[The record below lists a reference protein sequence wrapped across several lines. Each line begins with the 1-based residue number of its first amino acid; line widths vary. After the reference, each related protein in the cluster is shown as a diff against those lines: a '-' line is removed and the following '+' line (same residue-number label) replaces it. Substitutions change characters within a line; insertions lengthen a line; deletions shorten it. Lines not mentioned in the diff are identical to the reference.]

1 MTTNNKSNS
10 FLEQAGLFFSVL
22 FYVLFSWHFWWSGVA
37 PRLIRGSA
45 ERDAIHHAHLSI
57 GATLF
62 VIIIFCFLIWLF
74 KPGGT
79 IFTKIKTA
87 FSDGKRTG
95 VSFFFIFMFFS
106 MLYGLA
112 QAWAK
117 DEETAFLGVFN
128 LPHFVD
134 WSWQTAGYMHAAT
147 SNFAAALFSGIVFVF
162 LYSHLKKYV
171 SPGIAVALLI
181 ILHLLINLPKPPSL
195 HPIAAFGTYVLTPIY
210 YFVALA
216 IYTLCNNRK
225 FAFWPI
231 YGVFFV
237 IFMYLP
243 YFAFKV
249 LPPWHQ
255 TPAAEIVL
263 VEPNETLLPVRTK
276 AEIFPDEASLALA
289 KKEASWCTQCHNATA
304 SDTHLLGPNLV
315 NVFNRQAGT
324 AEGYGR
330 YSEAMINKGLE
341 GTYWTR
347 ENLSEFLL
355 HGQELIPNNLMN
367 QQTDLSD
374 KVTREQVID
383 LLEYISAKE

>member
-1 MTTNNKSNS
+1 MTTNQKSGG

-45 ERDAIHHAHLSI
+45 EREAIHHAHLSI

-62 VIIIFCFLIWLF
+62 IFIIFCFLIWLL

-79 IFTKIKTA
+79 IITKIKKA
-87 FSDGKRTG
+87 FSDGKSTG
-95 VSFFFIFMFFS
+95 VSLFFIFMFFS

-117 DEETAFLGVFN
+117 DEESAFLGVFN
-128 LPHFVD
+128 LPHFID

-147 SNFAAALFSGIVFVF
+147 SVIASAFFSGIVFVF

-181 ILHLLINLPKPPSL
+181 ILHLLINLPKPPSV

-210 YFVALA
+210 YFAALA
-216 IYTLCNNRK
+216 IYSLCNTRK
-225 FAFWPI
+225 LVYWPI
-231 YGVFFV
+231 YIVFIV
-237 IFMYLP
+237 MFMYLP

-255 TPAAEIVL
+255 SEAAEIVL
-263 VEPNETLLPVRTK
+263 VESNDTLVPARTK

-289 KKEASWCTQCHNATA
+289 KDTASWCSQCHNTTQ
-304 SDTHLLGPNLV
+304 SDTHLLGPNLA

-330 YSEAMINKGLE
+330 YSEAMVTKGLE
-341 GTYWTR
+341 GTHWTPK
-347 ENLSEFLL
+347 NLSEFLL
-355 HGQELIPNNLMN
+355 HGQEFVPNNLMN
-367 QQTDLSD
+367 QQTDLTDPD
-374 KVTREQVID
+374 KRQQVINF
-383 LLEYISAKE
+383 LEYISAKE